1 MTQPSLSDPAASLVP
16 QTVNNLAPPWQASIT
31 PLAGSYTL
39 HRLKQPRTS
48 GSGQTCCS
56 QTLTFRLG
64 CEEHVAL
71 THICECC
78 VQITQHRLIEIP
90 LMIFAWRNSNADKRH
105 LNDNLLYI
113 LVLHCMYASKILN

>member
-31 PLAGSYTL
+31 TLAGSYTL

-48 GSGQTCCS
+48 RSG

-90 LMIFAWRNSNADKRH
+90 LMIFSWRNSNADKRP
-105 LNDNLLYI
+105 LNDTLLYI